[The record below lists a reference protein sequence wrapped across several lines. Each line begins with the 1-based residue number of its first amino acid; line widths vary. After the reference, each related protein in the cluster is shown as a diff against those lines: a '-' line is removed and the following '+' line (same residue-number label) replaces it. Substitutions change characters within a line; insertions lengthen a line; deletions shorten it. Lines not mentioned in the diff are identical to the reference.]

1 MLFFK
6 CTIYHKSTRRIIGV
20 NQEKSMKQLSVVLLL
35 TMSLFSTVAGV
46 SQAAESSKTVR
57 PKGGVL
63 NYGEYG
69 RPATL
74 DPITSNE
81 MISMRISELIFNGLV
96 GINERQDVVPELA
109 LSWEVSPDNRIYTF
123 KLRKDVTWHQR
134 AGETP
139 VRFTANDVIF
149 TYNVMMNPKTITPL
163 KVRFEFI
170 EKVEKLDEF
179 TVRFTLK
186 RPVLNALA
194 KFSFKIIPKHGLKN
208 PLYLTRDDPFVQ
220 QPIGTGPYML
230 KTITADREIVMVAN
244 DKYFK
249 GRPNIDQFIAK
260 PFADQN
266 ILTQALTFNAIDMI
280 VLVNPRSIAELQG
293 DKRFILQPY
302 NALSY
307 SFFGYNLRNPLLT
320 DKRVRQ
326 AFGYALNRQ
335 EMLSSFF
342 NNQGTIISGPF
353 APGSW
358 AYNLDVQP
366 LPYNPQKAIAL
377 LNEAGFK
384 KGVDGIMQKD
394 GRKLELTLLVP
405 IEKESEAVKRVV
417 LAFQNYLKNIGA
429 SVKVEFKEWQ
439 AWKEDVFADHRFDI
453 VFASWVFD
461 DSADISSLFHS
472 AEIGAWKNNFG
483 GYSNPEVDSLIVES
497 KLTLDHEK
505 RRTINRKLHAMLA
518 EEAPY
523 TFLWTL
529 TNYSAY
535 HKKIQHVAIHP
546 YKFFSY
552 ADEWYIPVSE
562 QKK

>member
-1 MLFFK
+1 
-6 CTIYHKSTRRIIGV
+6 
-20 NQEKSMKQLSVVLLL
+20 MKELSVILMLAMSLL
-35 TMSLFSTVAGV
+35 TAVSGGV
-46 SQAAESSKTVR
+46 QAAETGRYGR
-57 PKGGVL
+57 PNGGVL

-81 MISMRISELIFNGLV
+81 MISMRISELLFNGLV

-109 LSWEVSPDNRIYTF
+109 QSWDISKDGRVFTF
-123 KLRKDVTWHQR
+123 NLRKDVTWHPKP
-134 AGETP
+134 GEAP
-139 VRFTANDVIF
+139 KPFTANDVVF
-149 TYNVMMNPKTITPL
+149 TYNIMMNPKTITPL

-170 EKVEKLDEF
+170 EKVEKIDDYK
-179 TVRFTLK
+179 VRFTLK

-194 KFSFKIIPKHGLKN
+194 KFSFKIIPRHGPKN

-220 QPIGTGPYML
+220 HPIGTGPYML
-230 KTITADREIVMVAN
+230 KNITADGEIVMVAN
-244 DKYFK
+244 DRYFK
-249 GRPNIDQFIAK
+249 GRPHIDEFVAK

-280 VLVNPRSIAELQG
+280 ILVNPRSIAEIQG

-307 SFFGYNLRNPLLT
+307 SFFGYNLRNPLLA

-358 AYNLDVQP
+358 AYNLDVKP
-366 LPYNPQKAIAL
+366 LPYDPKKAIAL

-384 KGVDGIMQKD
+384 LGADGIMQKD
-394 GRKLELTLLVP
+394 GKKLELTLLVP

-417 LAFQNYLKNIGA
+417 LAFQNYLKNVGVA
-429 SVKVEFKEWQ
+429 VKVEFKEWQ
-439 AWKEDVFADHRFDI
+439 AWKEDVFAEHNFDI
-453 VFASWVFD
+453 MFASWVFD

-472 AEIGAWKNNFG
+472 AEIGPWKNNFG
-483 GYSNPEVDSLIVES
+483 AYSNPEVDSLIVES
-497 KLTLDHEK
+497 KLTLDYEK
-505 RRTINRKLHAMLA
+505 RRTINRKLHALLA
-518 EEAPY
+518 DEAPY

-535 HKKIQHVAIHP
+535 NKKIHHVGIQP

-552 ADEWYIPVSE
+552 ADEWFIPAPAH
-562 QKK
+562 KK

>member
-1 MLFFK
+1 
-6 CTIYHKSTRRIIGV
+6 
-20 NQEKSMKQLSVVLLL
+20 MKQLSVILVLAS
-35 TMSLFSTVAGV
+35 SLWCTAFGV
-46 SQAAESSKTVR
+46 SYAADIRKDDR
-57 PKGGVL
+57 PNGGVL

-109 LSWEVSPDNRIYTF
+109 KSWEISKDGKVYTF
-123 KLRKDVTWHQR
+123 NLRKDVTWHQR
-134 AGETP
+134 PGEAL
-139 VRFTANDVIF
+139 VQFTANDVVF
-149 TYNVMMNPKTITPL
+149 TYNIMMNPKTITPL

-170 EKVEKLDEF
+170 DKVEKIDEF

-194 KFSFKIIPKHGLKN
+194 KFSFKIIPKHGPKN

-220 QPIGTGPYML
+220 HPIGTGPYML
-230 KTITADREIVMVAN
+230 SNVTSDREIVLVAN

-249 GRPNIDQFIAK
+249 GRPHIDEFVAK

-280 VLVNPRSIAELQG
+280 ILVNPRSIAEIQG

-307 SFFGYNLRNPLLT
+307 SFFGYNLRNPLLA
-320 DKRVRQ
+320 DKRVRL
-326 AFGYALNRQ
+326 AFGYAINRQ
-335 EMLSSFF
+335 EMLGSFF

-358 AYNLDVQP
+358 AYNLDVKP
-366 LPYNPQKAIAL
+366 LPFDPKKAIAL

-384 KGVDGIMQKD
+384 PGPDGVMQKD
-394 GRKLELTLLVP
+394 GKKLELTLSVP

-417 LAFQNYLKNIGA
+417 LAFQNYLKNIGVT
-429 SVKVEFKEWQ
+429 VKVEFKEWQ
-439 AWKEDVFADHRFDI
+439 SWKEEVFGEHHFDI

-472 AEIGAWKNNFG
+472 AEIGPWKNNFG
-483 GYSNPEVDSLIVES
+483 AYSNPEVDSLIVQS

-505 RRTINRKLHAMLA
+505 RRTINRKLHALLA

-552 ADEWYIPVSE
+552 ADEWYIPVKA

>member
-1 MLFFK
+1 
-6 CTIYHKSTRRIIGV
+6 
-20 NQEKSMKQLSVVLLL
+20 MKQLSVIFVLALSLL
-35 TMSLFSTVAGV
+35 GSAVGV
-46 SQAAESSKTVR
+46 SQAAESGKAVR
-57 PKGGVL
+57 PNGGVL
-63 NYGEYG
+63 SYGEYG

-81 MISMRISELIFNGLV
+81 MISMRISELLFNGLV

-109 LSWEVSPDNRIYTF
+109 QSWDVSKDGRVYTF
-123 KLRKDVTWHQR
+123 SLRKDVTWHPR
-134 AGETP
+134 DGEAA
-139 VRFTANDVIF
+139 VGFTANDVVF
-149 TYNVMMNPKTITPL
+149 TYHIMMHPKTITPL

-170 EKVEKLDEF
+170 EKVEKIDDY

-194 KFSFKIIPKHGLKN
+194 KFSFKIIPKHGPKN
-208 PLYLTRDDPFVQ
+208 PLYLTREDPFVQ
-220 QPIGTGPYML
+220 HPIGTGPYIL
-230 KTITADREIVMVAN
+230 RSITADREIVMVAN

-249 GRPNIDQFIAK
+249 GRPHIDQFVAK

-280 VLVNPRSIAELQG
+280 VLVNPRSIAEIQG

-307 SFFGYNLRNPLLT
+307 SFFGYNLRNPLLE
-320 DKRVRQ
+320 DKRVRL

-335 EMLSSFF
+335 EMLNSFF

-366 LPYNPQKAIAL
+366 LPYDPKKAIAL
-377 LNEAGFK
+377 LNEAGFTQ
-384 KGVDGIMQKD
+384 GADGIMQK
-394 GRKLELTLLVP
+394 GGKKLELTLMVP

-417 LAFQNYLKNIGA
+417 LAFQNYLKNVG
-429 SVKVEFKEWQ
+429 VTVNVEFKEWQ
-439 AWKEDVFADHRFDI
+439 SWKEDVFAEHHFDI

-472 AEIGAWKNNFG
+472 AEIGPWKNNFVA
-483 GYSNPEVDSLIVES
+483 YSNPEVDSLIVES

-505 RRTINRKLHAMLA
+505 RRSINRKLHALLA
-518 EEAPY
+518 GEAPY

-552 ADEWYIPVSE
+552 ADEWYIPVSA
-562 QKK
+562 KKK

>member
-1 MLFFK
+1 
-6 CTIYHKSTRRIIGV
+6 
-20 NQEKSMKQLSVVLLL
+20 MKQLSVVLLL

-134 AGETP
+134 AEETP

-149 TYNVMMNPKTITPL
+149 TYNIMMNPKTITPL

-244 DKYFK
+244 EKYFK

-384 KGVDGIMQKD
+384 KGADGIMQKD
-394 GRKLELTLLVP
+394 GRKLELTLFVP

-472 AEIGAWKNNFG
+472 AEIGPWKNNFG

>member
-1 MLFFK
+1 
-6 CTIYHKSTRRIIGV
+6 
-20 NQEKSMKQLSVVLLL
+20 MKQISIMVALALSLLG
-35 TMSLFSTVAGV
+35 F
-46 SQAAESSKTVR
+46 AAEVAHAADIRKSAH
-57 PKGGVL
+57 PNGGTL

-81 MISMRISELIFNGLV
+81 MISMRLSELIFNGLV
-96 GINERQDVVPELA
+96 GINERQEVVPELA
-109 LSWEVSPDNRIYTF
+109 QRWEASRDGRTYTF
-123 KLRKDVTWHQR
+123 FLRKDVTWHPKP
-134 AGETP
+134 GEEAKP
-139 VRFTANDVIF
+139 FTANDVVF
-149 TYNVMMNPKTITPL
+149 TYNIMMNPRTITPL
-163 KVRFEFI
+163 KVRYEFI
-170 EKVEKLDEF
+170 EKAEKLDDY
-179 TVRFTLK
+179 TVQFTLK

-194 KFSFKIIPKHGLKN
+194 KFSFKIIPRHGPAN
-208 PLYLTRDDPFVQ
+208 PLYLTREDPFVQ
-220 QPIGTGPYML
+220 HPIGTGPYML
-230 KTITADREIVMVAN
+230 KTVTADREIVLVAN
-244 DKYFK
+244 EKYFK
-249 GRPNIDQFIAK
+249 GRPHIDQITAK

-280 VLVNPRSIAELQG
+280 VLVNPRSIAEIQG

-307 SFFGYNLRNPLLT
+307 SFFGYNLRNPLLA

-326 AFGYALNRQ
+326 AFGYAVNRQ
-335 EMLSSFF
+335 EMLDAFF
-342 NNQGTIISGPF
+342 NGQGTIISGPF

-366 LPYNPQKAIAL
+366 LPFSPQKAQEL
-377 LNEAGFK
+377 LREAGFK
-384 KGVDGIMQKD
+384 QGPDGILQKD
-394 GRKLELTLLVP
+394 GKKLALTLMVP

-417 LAFQNYLKNIGA
+417 LAFQNYLKNVGV

-439 AWKEDVFADHRFDI
+439 SWKENVFADHTFDI
-453 VFASWVFD
+453 IFASWVFD

-472 AEIGAWKNNFG
+472 AEIGPWKNNFG
-483 GYSNPEVDSLIVES
+483 AYSNPEVDALIVES

-505 RRTINRKLHAMLA
+505 RRTINRKLHALLA

-535 HKKIQHVAIHP
+535 HKKLQHVAIHP

-552 ADEWYIPVSE
+552 ADEWYIPASA
-562 QKK
+562 QK

>member
-1 MLFFK
+1 
-6 CTIYHKSTRRIIGV
+6 
-20 NQEKSMKQLSVVLLL
+20 MKQLSVILVLALG
-35 TMSLFSTVAGV
+35 LFASVSGV
-46 SQAAESSKTVR
+46 SQAAEIRKAAR
-57 PKGGVL
+57 PQGGAL

-81 MISMRISELIFNGLV
+81 MISMRISELLFNGLV

-109 LSWEVSPDNRIYTF
+109 QSWNVSKDGRVYTF
-123 KLRKDVTWHQR
+123 SLRKGVTWHQR
-134 AGETP
+134 PGEALVP
-139 VRFTANDVIF
+139 FTANDVIF
-149 TYNVMMNPKTITPL
+149 TYNIMMHPKTITPL

-170 EKVEKLDEF
+170 EKAEKLDDH

-194 KFSFKIIPKHGLKN
+194 KFSFKIIPKHGPKN
-208 PLYLTRDDPFVQ
+208 PLYLTREDSFVQ
-220 QPIGTGPYML
+220 HPIGTGPYML
-230 KTITADREIVMVAN
+230 DNITADREIVLVAN

-249 GRPNIDQFIAK
+249 GRPNIDQFVTK

-280 VLVNPRSIAELQG
+280 VLVNPRSIAEIQG

-307 SFFGYNLRNPLLT
+307 SFFGYNLRNPLLE

-366 LPYNPQKAIAL
+366 LAYDPRKAIAL

-384 KGVDGIMQKD
+384 QGADGIMQKN
-394 GRKLELTLLVP
+394 GKKMELTLMVP
-405 IEKESEAVKRVV
+405 IEKESEAIKRVV
-417 LAFQNYLKNIGA
+417 LAFQNYLKNVGVT
-429 SVKVEFKEWQ
+429 VKVEFKEWQ
-439 AWKEDVFADHRFDI
+439 SWKEDVFAEHRFDI

-472 AEIGAWKNNFG
+472 AEIGPWKNNFG
-483 GYSNPEVDSLIVES
+483 SYSNPEVDSLIVES

-518 EEAPY
+518 NEAPY

-529 TNYSAY
+529 THYSAY
-535 HKKIQHVAIHP
+535 HKKVQHVAIHP
-546 YKFFSY
+546 YKFFSF
-552 ADEWYIPVSE
+552 ADEWYIPVTA

>member
-1 MLFFK
+1 
-6 CTIYHKSTRRIIGV
+6 
-20 NQEKSMKQLSVVLLL
+20 MKQLSVKLVLAVSLL
-35 TMSLFSTVAGV
+35 CTTAVAL
-46 SQAAESSKTVR
+46 QAAETRKVVR
-57 PKGGVL
+57 PNGGTL

-69 RPATL
+69 RSSTL

-81 MISMRISELIFNGLV
+81 MISMRISELLFNGLV

-109 LSWEVSPDNRIYTF
+109 KSWEASKDGRVYTF
-123 KLRKDVTWHQR
+123 ALRKDVTWHPK
-134 AGETP
+134 GDKPDEVSVP
-139 VRFTANDVIF
+139 FTANDVIF
-149 TYNVMMNPKTITPL
+149 TFNIMMHTKTITPL

-170 EKVEKLDEF
+170 EKVEKLDDY

-194 KFSFKIIPKHGLKN
+194 KFSFKIIPKHGPKN
-208 PLYLTRDDPFVQ
+208 PLYLTREDPFVQ

-230 KTITADREIVMVAN
+230 KNINSDREIVMIAN
-244 DKYFK
+244 EKYFK
-249 GRPNIDQFIAK
+249 GRPSIDQFVTK

-280 VLVNPRSIAELQG
+280 VLVNPRSIAEIQG
-293 DKRFILQPY
+293 DKRFILQAY

-307 SFFGYNLRNPLLT
+307 SFFGYNLKNSQLA

-326 AFGYALNRQ
+326 AFGYAINRQ
-335 EMLSSFF
+335 EMLTSFF
-342 NNQGTIISGPF
+342 NGQGTIISGPF

-358 AYNLDVQP
+358 AYNLDVSP
-366 LPYNPQKAIAL
+366 TPYNPQKAIAL
-377 LNEAGFK
+377 LNEAGYTQ
-384 KGVDGIMQKD
+384 GADGIMQK
-394 GRKLELTLLVP
+394 GGKKLELTLLVP
-405 IEKESEAVKRVV
+405 IEKESEAIKRVV
-417 LAFQNYLKNIGA
+417 LAFQNYLKGVGVA
-429 SVKVEFKEWQ
+429 VKVEFKEWQ
-439 AWKEDVFADHRFDI
+439 SWKEDVFADHRFDI
-453 VFASWVFD
+453 IFASWVFD

-472 AEIGAWKNNFG
+472 AEIGPWKNNFG
-483 GYSNPEVDSLIVES
+483 SYSNPEVDSLIVES

-505 RRTINRKLHAMLA
+505 RRTINRKLHALLA

-546 YKFFSY
+546 YKFFSF
-552 ADEWYIPVSE
+552 ADEWYIPVTA

>member
-1 MLFFK
+1 
-6 CTIYHKSTRRIIGV
+6 
-20 NQEKSMKQLSVVLLL
+20 MKQLSVVLLL

-81 MISMRISELIFNGLV
+81 MISMRINELIFNGLV

-123 KLRKDVTWHQR
+123 KLRKDVTWHPR

-139 VRFTANDVIF
+139 VRFTANDVLF
-149 TYNVMMNPKTITPL
+149 TYNIMMNPKTITPL

-194 KFSFKIIPKHGLKN
+194 KFSFKIIPKHALKN

-384 KGVDGIMQKD
+384 KGADGIMQKD

-439 AWKEDVFADHRFDI
+439 AWKEDVFADHRYDI

-472 AEIGAWKNNFG
+472 AEIGPWKNNFG

-518 EEAPY
+518 DEAPY

>member
-1 MLFFK
+1 
-6 CTIYHKSTRRIIGV
+6 
-20 NQEKSMKQLSVVLLL
+20 MKQMSIMVVLALSLL
-35 TMSLFSTVAGV
+35 GF
-46 SQAAESSKTVR
+46 AAEVSHAADVRKSNR
-57 PKGGVL
+57 PKGGTL

-81 MISMRISELIFNGLV
+81 MISMRMSELIFNGLV
-96 GINERQDVVPELA
+96 GINERQEIVPELA
-109 LSWEVSPDNRIYTF
+109 QRWESSRDGRTYTF
-123 KLRKDVTWHQR
+123 FLRKDVTWHPKLN
-134 AGETP
+134 EEP
-139 VRFTANDVIF
+139 KPFTASDVVF
-149 TYNVMMNPKTITPL
+149 TYNIMMNPKTITPL
-163 KVRFEFI
+163 KVRYEFI
-170 EKVEKLDEF
+170 EKAEKLDDY
-179 TVRFTLK
+179 TVQFTLK

-194 KFSFKIIPKHGLKN
+194 KFSFKIIPKHGPSN
-208 PLYLTRDDPFVQ
+208 PLYLTREDYFVQ
-220 QPIGTGPYML
+220 HPIGTGPYML
-230 KTITADREIVMVAN
+230 KTITADREIVLVAN

-249 GRPNIDQFIAK
+249 GRPHIDQFTAK

-280 VLVNPRSIAELQG
+280 VLVNPRSIAEIQG

-307 SFFGYNLRNPLLT
+307 SFFGYNLRNPLLA

-326 AFGYALNRQ
+326 AFGYAVNRK
-335 EMLSSFF
+335 EMLDAFF
-342 NNQGTIISGPF
+342 NSQGTIISGPF

-366 LPYNPQKAIAL
+366 LPFSQQKAQEL
-377 LNEAGFK
+377 LREAGFK
-384 KGVDGIMQKD
+384 QGPDGILQKD
-394 GRKLELTLLVP
+394 GKKLALTLMVP

-417 LAFQNYLKNIGA
+417 LAFQNYLKNIGV

-439 AWKEDVFADHRFDI
+439 SWKENVFADHSFDI
-453 VFASWVFD
+453 IFASWVFD

-472 AEIGAWKNNFG
+472 AEIGPWKNNFG
-483 GYSNPEVDSLIVES
+483 AYSNPEVDALIVES

-535 HKKIQHVAIHP
+535 HKKVQHVAIHP

-552 ADEWYIPVSE
+552 ADEWYIPAAS
-562 QKK
+562 QK

>member
-1 MLFFK
+1 
-6 CTIYHKSTRRIIGV
+6 
-20 NQEKSMKQLSVVLLL
+20 MKQLSVILVLAISLL
-35 TMSLFSTVAGV
+35 NTGLT
-46 SQAAESSKTVR
+46 QAAESGKTAR
-57 PKGGVL
+57 PNGGVL

-81 MISMRISELIFNGLV
+81 MISMRISELLFNGLV
-96 GINERQDVVPELA
+96 GIDERQDVVPELA
-109 LSWEVSPDNRIYTF
+109 QSWDISKDGRVYTF
-123 KLRKDVTWHQR
+123 NLRKDVTWHPKPN
-134 AGETP
+134 EVTP
-139 VRFTANDVIF
+139 VAFTANDVVF
-149 TYNVMMNPKTITPL
+149 TYNIMMHPKTITPL

-170 EKVEKLDEF
+170 EKVEKLDDY

-186 RPVLNALA
+186 RPILNALA
-194 KFSFKIIPKHGLKN
+194 KFSFKIIPRHGPKN
-208 PLYLTRDDPFVQ
+208 PLYLTREDPFVQ
-220 QPIGTGPYML
+220 QPIGTGPYRL
-230 KTITADREIVMVAN
+230 SNITADREIVLVAN
-244 DKYFK
+244 EKYFK
-249 GRPNIDQFIAK
+249 GRPHIDQFVAK

-280 VLVNPRSIAELQG
+280 VLVNPRSIAEIQG

-307 SFFGYNLRNPLLT
+307 SFFGYNLRNPLLA

-366 LPYNPQKAIAL
+366 LPYDPKKAIAL

-384 KGVDGIMQKD
+384 KGADGIMQKD
-394 GRKLELTLLVP
+394 GKKMELTLMVP

-417 LAFQNYLKNIGA
+417 LAFQNYLKNVGV

-439 AWKEDVFADHRFDI
+439 SWKEDVFGEHHFDI

-472 AEIGAWKNNFG
+472 AEIGPWKNNFG
-483 GYSNPEVDSLIVES
+483 SYSNPEVDSLIVES

-505 RRTINRKLHAMLA
+505 RRTINRKLHALLA
-518 EEAPY
+518 DEAPY
-523 TFLWTL
+523 TYLWTL

-535 HKKIQHVAIHP
+535 HKKVQHVAIHP

-552 ADEWYIPVSE
+552 ADEWYIPVAA